1 MATLVSAPS
10 QQAHHID
17 SFDGIRGIAVL
28 MVLLRHAGCFFTGWA
43 GVDIFFVLSGFLIT
57 GILRTSRAEPCYWR
71 RFYIKRATRILPPL
85 FLGIAATA
93 LLWPHSSLIGIGGY
107 LLSLGNVVDMTRLSI
122 VPLEHLWSL
131 SVEEH
136 YYLFW
141 PLAVLWLP
149 RRTLQWLL
157 LALVIIVP
165 LSRVGFTFLLTRQE
179 PYAIYL
185 LTPFRIDGLA
195 LGSLLS
201 LLLEQ
206 GGWQERFKKWSGL
219 GAALASAVYL
229 GLWKILG
236 SGNFSPEA
244 HNAIFNGIA
253 YSLLALIAMFVI
265 AYARLQPAAIPTR
278 ILRNRV
284 LTKLGVISYGLYVYS
299 WIELVLIKRSFA
311 SLSWLQA
318 GLIHLFVAVPL
329 AAVLFKYY
337 ERPITNWGRRRAAQ
351 LAAKAKPAANDNAPD
366 TEGHAFEVEAHRQPG
381 IVVT

>member
-28 MVLLRHAGCFFTGWA
+28 MVLLRHAGCFYTGWA

-57 GILRTSRAEPCYWR
+57 GILRTSRAQPFYWR

-85 FLGIAATA
+85 LLGVAATA

-136 YYLFW
+136 YYLLW

-157 LALVIIVP
+157 FALVIIVP
-165 LSRVGFTFLLTRQE
+165 LSRVGFTFLLPRQE

-206 GGWQERFKKWSGL
+206 AGWQERFKKWSGL
-219 GAALASAVYL
+219 GAVLASSVYL

-236 SGNFSPEA
+236 SSNFSPEA
-244 HNAIFNGIA
+244 HHAIFNGLA
-253 YSLLALIAMFVI
+253 YSLLALIAMFMI
-265 AYARLQPAAIPTR
+265 AYACLLPAAIPTR
-278 ILRNRV
+278 ILRNRL
-284 LTKLGVISYGLYVYS
+284 LTRLGVISYGLYVYS
-299 WIELVLIKRSFA
+299 WIVLVFIKRSFA

-318 GLIHLFVAVPL
+318 GLIHIVVAVPL
-329 AAVLFKYY
+329 AAVVFKYY

-351 LAAKAKPAANDNAPD
+351 LAAKATSANNDRALD
-366 TEGHAFEVEAHRQPG
+366 METHAFEVEAQHRHG
-381 IVVT
+381 MMAT